1 MAFSDF
7 CENSKK
13 LNRIIVVSTGLLITG
28 LLLCMPL
35 FRELTDNQLAALEVS
50 RNVWFPI
57 FSFIIGWLFK
67 SEPVDKK

>member
-1 MAFSDF
+1 MPWFNNF

-13 LNRIIVVSTGLLITG
+13 LNRIIVVSSGLLITG
-28 LLLCMPL
+28 LLLCAPL
-35 FRELTDNQLAALEVS
+35 FKDLSDNQLTSLEVS

-67 SEPVDKK
+67 AEKT

>member
-1 MAFSDF
+1 MTFSDF

-13 LNRIIVVSTGLLITG
+13 LNRIVVVSCGLIITG
-28 LLLCMPL
+28 ILLCAPIFMD
-35 FRELTDNQLAALEVS
+35 LTDNQLTALEVS

-67 SEPVDKK
+67 AEKN

>member
-1 MAFSDF
+1 MTFNDF

-13 LNRIIVVSTGLLITG
+13 LNRIIVVTAGLIITG
-28 LLLCMPL
+28 ILLCVPIFVDL
-35 FRELTDNQLAALEVS
+35 SDNQLAALEVS

-67 SEPVDKK
+67 AEKS